1 MYRLEIKPTADKKF
15 RKLAKK
21 DREQLR
27 RIRNKIQQI
36 LKDPYHFKPLKYP
49 LDGLRRVRIGPFV
62 LVYEID
68 EESQTV
74 TILDY
79 EHHDTVYMR

>member
-1 MYRLEIKPTADKKF
+1 MYCLEIKPSADKKF

-21 DREQLR
+21 DKELLG

-36 LKDPYHFKPLKYP
+36 LEDPHHFKPLKYP
-49 LDGLRRVRIGPFV
+49 LDGSSRVQIGPFV

-68 EESQTV
+68 EESRTV
-74 TILDY
+74 TVLEY